1 MSKRTPKGQDRT
13 GPKREDSKPL
23 GRNKGTD
30 PKPIEKLEV
39 PSEDQSPA
47 SRTRSASS
55 GAESMSDLD
64 AERIGFE
71 EPVRLDSLREIG
83 SSDEEA

>member
-1 MSKRTPKGQDRT
+1 MSKRTPAGSTRT
-13 GPKREDSKPL
+13 GPAREDSKPV
-23 GRNKGTD
+23 GGTKGTD
-30 PKPIEKLEV
+30 PKPIGKLEV

-71 EPVRLDSLREIG
+71 EPARRDSVKSTG
-83 SSDEEA
+83 SDEEE